1 MPSVLVAEDEEP
13 IVEALSFLME
23 QAGLNVRVAPDGP
36 TALRMVEAAP
46 PDLMLLD
53 VMMPGCDGFE
63 VARAVRG
70 DPRYRNVRILML
82 TAKNREIDRRTG
94 RDLAVDGYVTKP
106 FSNSD
111 VVDRVKALLGIGVA

>member
-23 QAGLNVRVAPDGP
+23 QAGLSVRVAPDGP

-63 VARAVRG
+63 VARAVRS

-82 TAKNREIDRRTG
+82 TAKNRPIDRRTG
-94 RDLAVDGYVTKP
+94 QELAVDGYVTKP

-111 VVDRVKALLGIGVA
+111 VVERVKALLGMAVT

>member
-13 IVEALSFLME
+13 IIEALSFLME
-23 QAGLNVRVAPDGP
+23 QAGLSVRVAPDGP
-36 TALRMVEAAP
+36 TALRMLEAAP

-82 TAKNREIDRRTG
+82 TAKNREIDRRAG

-111 VVDRVKALLGIGVA
+111 VVDRVKALLGIGVS

>member
-13 IVEALSFLME
+13 IVEALRFLME
-23 QAGLNVRVAPDGP
+23 EAGLSVRVAPDGP

-70 DPRYRNVRILML
+70 DPRSRNVRILML
-82 TAKNREIDRRTG
+82 TAKSREIDRRKG
-94 RDLAVDGYVTKP
+94 EALAVDGYVTKP
-106 FSNSD
+106 FSNRD
-111 VVDRVKALLGIGVA
+111 VVARVKSLLGVAPG

>member
-23 QAGLNVRVAPDGP
+23 QAGLSVRVAPDGP

-63 VARAVRG
+63 VARAVRS

-82 TAKNREIDRRTG
+82 TAKNRPIDRRAG
-94 RDLAVDGYVTKP
+94 QDLAVDGYVTKP

-111 VVDRVKALLGIGVA
+111 VVERVKALLGMAVT

>member
-23 QAGLNVRVAPDGP
+23 QAGLSVRVAPDGP